1 MPSANSSMSGSLAAG
16 LLSRRE
22 LLARTGTGLG
32 MLGLVGLLGDSGALG
47 GTALAGELSQ
57 APKRTHVTARA
68 KHVIH
73 IYLNGGPSQVDT
85 FDPKP
90 ALARYAGQRLPT
102 GNLSTER
109 PTGSALPSPFRF
121 RRYGQSGLEF
131 SEIFQKTAQHADDIC
146 VVRSMYCNTPNH

>member
-1 MPSANSSMSGSLAAG
+1 MSSANLSTNSLPG
-16 LLSRRE
+16 MGFLSRRE
-22 LLARTGTGLG
+22 LLVRTGTGLG
-32 MLGLVGLLGDSGALG
+32 MLGLVGLLGDSGGLG
-47 GTALAGELSQ
+47 STAVAAESSQ
-57 APKRTHVTARA
+57 AAKRTHFPARA

-73 IYLNGGPSQVDT
+73 IYLNGGPSQIDT

-121 RRYGQSGLEF
+121 RRYGQSGLDF
-131 SEIFQKTAQHADDIC
+131 SEIFEKTAQHADD
-146 VVRSMYCNTPNH
+146 

>member
-1 MPSANSSMSGSLAAG
+1 MASPNCLTNVNPGSQF
-16 LLSRRE
+16 LSRRE

-47 GTALAGELSQ
+47 NRALAGELSQ
-57 APKRTHVTARA
+57 APKQPHVPARA

-73 IYLNGGPSQVDT
+73 IYLNGGPSQIDT

-102 GNLSTER
+102 GNLSTAR
-109 PTGSALPSPFRF
+109 PTGAALPSP
-121 RRYGQSGLEF
+121 
-131 SEIFQKTAQHADDIC
+131 
-146 VVRSMYCNTPNH
+146 